1 MVLNNYINF
10 IKLDEQKRIIV
21 SINVIYQNYLH
32 NDKNRQLI
40 KNYLQELLKSDFI
53 KLEIGKNRLRITVK
67 ASTEE
72 KNLNIIKTELVKGL
86 EMVMRIMG
94 L

>member
-72 KNLNIIKTELVKGL
+72 KKSKYNKN
-86 EMVMRIMG
+86 RIS
-94 L
+94 

>member
-1 MVLNNYINF
+1 MALNNYLNY
-10 IKLDEQKRIIV
+10 IKLDEQKRIIISV
-21 SINVIYQNYLH
+21 NVLYQNYLH

-40 KNYLQELLKSDFI
+40 KNYLQELLKTDFI
-53 KLEIGKNRLRITVK
+53 KLEIGKNHLRITVK
-67 ASTEE
+67 ENTEE
-72 KNLNIIKTELVKGL
+72 KNLHLIKSELVKGL